1 MSKNRIDNFRLIF
14 VCFSFFGGS
23 FGESFFQFKENPF
36 SLQGS
41 KYHFI
46 GSFFHFGG
54 SLHAQPLGTQ
64 QALPNSAPTF
74 RKVKS
79 DRWGVLNKSTTE
91 DSLFDRALDQIVA
104 GMSIEE
110 KVGQMTQIDLGVIA
124 KGEPCALKQPVELD
138 PEKLRV
144 AIEKYHVGS
153 ILNVGCGSGELNME
167 EWKRIVTGI
176 KQAEN
181 QKSKSENK
189 KTHIPIIYGIDAI
202 HGANYTTGATL
213 FPQQIAQAATW
224 NPEMVQKAAAATARE
239 VRASGLDW
247 NFSPVVDLA
256 RQPLWSRYFETF
268 GEDVFLNQVLVGA
281 MISGYQGAHGINF
294 MNSSKQI
301 GSDAVAACLK
311 HFLGY
316 GMPLSGKDRTPAW
329 IPERELREYYL
340 PGFQKAIESGAM
352 TLMINSGEINGT
364 PVHINYDIL
373 TNLLRKELN
382 FQGIAVTDWED
393 IYKLHHTHKVA
404 ATLEEAVKLAINAGV
419 DMSMTPND
427 YQFTEIL
434 TKLVKNQEV
443 PMWRIDEAVK
453 RILRVKHK
461 TGIYLDAESE
471 QVFNLYD
478 YLKIKNIGSIENPPV
493 SSEVIGSA
501 DHQKL
506 ALSIAEESITLL
518 KNENHVLP
526 LKSEQK
532 IILFGNAAH
541 SMNLLNGA
549 WTHTWQGDDSRYQ
562 ISKNPATPT
571 LYQALKKHAQVV
583 CLFDSVSGKSD
594 SFALNSKVFGSKK
607 YWKSLDKIVGTD
619 AVAVLSLGE
628 KPGTE
633 IPGNIDDL
641 IIDIPESD
649 KQLLA
654 YFKRKNIPVIL
665 VLNTGRP
672 RIVTSL
678 VEQSDAVIQAYLSGD
693 FGGKA
698 IANTLLGMNNP
709 SGKLPYTY
717 PRFAGDIVHYDHK
730 HTEKND
736 TKFGK
741 TAYNPLFDF
750 GHGLSYTE
758 FKYENLS
765 VIPQKLPRT
774 IDDKTILEK
783 KSSES
788 QQSSTV
794 NQSSNSSE
802 FPVKSKNN
810 SPSGTLNQSTT
821 SVNNTNSVD
830 EKSIPL
836 DDLDLNSLTYNWETY
851 GYTVD
856 IDVTNTGKVAGS
868 EVVQI
873 YASDLFASIT
883 PSDKRLIA
891 FQKTPVLQPG
901 ETLHLRLFFGI
912 EQLSFI
918 NKDLK
923 RVVEKGDFE
932 IRVNQLKQTIFFPE
946 NIEFN

>member
-1 MSKNRIDNFRLIF
+1 MSKNYIYNYRLIL
-14 VCFSFFGGS
+14 VCFSIFGESLFHFGGS
-23 FGESFFQFKENPF
+23 FFQSTGSNYPLGES
-36 SLQGS
+36 L
-41 KYHFI
+41 
-46 GSFFHFGG
+46 FHFGG
-54 SLHAQPLGTQ
+54 SLHAQPVGSQ
-64 QALPNSAPTF
+64 QSLPNAAPTF

-79 DRWGVLNKSTTE
+79 DRWGILNKSTKE
-91 DSLFDRALDQIVA
+91 DSLFDRALDQIIA

-138 PEKLRV
+138 FEKLQN
-144 AIEKYHVGS
+144 AIERYHIGS
-153 ILNVGCGSGELNME
+153 ILNVGCGSGELSMD
-167 EWKRIVTGI
+167 EWTRIIAGI
-176 KQAEN
+176 KKAEK
-181 QKSKSENK
+181 QGSKSENK

-224 NPEMVQKAAAATARE
+224 NPEMVQKAAVATAKE

-268 GEDVFLNQVLVGA
+268 GEDVYLNQVLVGA

-340 PGFQKAIESGAM
+340 PGFQKAIQSGAM

-373 TNLLRKELN
+373 TTLLRKELN
-382 FQGIAVTDWED
+382 FKGIAVTDWED

-434 TKLVKNQEV
+434 IQLVKNQEV
-443 PMWRIDEAVK
+443 PMWRIDESVK

-461 TGIYLDAESE
+461 TGIYLDAESNE
-471 QVFNLYD
+471 VFNVFE
-478 YLKIKNIGSIENPPV
+478 YLRLKSPFGLNLITSNPPV
-493 SSEVIGSA
+493 SAQVIGS
-501 DHQKL
+501 DEHQKL

-518 KNENHVLP
+518 KNDNSSLP

-571 LYQALKKHAQVV
+571 LYQALSQMHPQVV
-583 CLFDSVSGKSD
+583 CLCDSISGKSD
-594 SFALNSKVFGSKK
+594 SVALNSLAYGSKK
-607 YWKSLDKIVGTD
+607 YWKTLDKITGNNS
-619 AVAVLSLGE
+619 VAVLSIGE

-633 IPGNIDDL
+633 IPGNINNL
-641 IIDIPESD
+641 TIELSESD

-654 YFKRKNIPVIL
+654 YFKRKDIPVIL

-717 PRFAGDIVHYDHK
+717 LRFAGDVVHYDHK

-736 TKFGK
+736 IKFGK

-765 VIPQKLPRT
+765 VIPQQLPRSV
-774 IDDKTILEK
+774 DDNTGLNE

-788 QQSSTV
+788 TQSGALKQSSNSTKISSTV
-794 NQSSNSSE
+794 N
-802 FPVKSKNN
+802 
-810 SPSGTLNQSTT
+810 
-821 SVNNTNSVD
+821 

-836 DDLDLNSLTYNWETY
+836 DDVDLNSITQNWEIY

-856 IDVTNTGKVAGS
+856 IDVTNTGKVAGR

-891 FQKTPVLQPG
+891 FQKTPILQPG
-901 ETLHLRLFFGI
+901 ETIHLRLFFGI

-932 IRVNQLKQTIFFPE
+932 IRVNQLKQTIYFPE
-946 NIEFN
+946 NIEFK